1 MLVDAPFN
9 HLTGHIIAAAIEVHR
24 IVGPGMLE
32 STYMACLQYELSA
45 RKLRFVAQQ
54 TLPLIYKGIVL
65 DASYRLDLVVEDTV
79 VVEVKS
85 VSALEAVHHAQL
97 LTYINLSARPVG
109 LLINFNVPQLVSGVK
124 RVINRSWR
132 PE

>member
-9 HLTGHIIAAAIEVHR
+9 HLTGVIIAAAIEVHR

-32 STYMACLQYELSA
+32 STYMACLQYELGV

-54 TLPLIYKGIVL
+54 TLPLVYKGMVL
-65 DASYRLDLVVEDTV
+65 EASYRLDLVVEDTV

-85 VSALEAVHHAQL
+85 VSALEAVHDAQL
-97 LTYINLSARPVG
+97 LTYIHLSARPVG
-109 LLINFNVPQLVSGVK
+109 LLINFNVPKLVSGV
-124 RVINRSWR
+124 RRLINKSWR
-132 PE
+132 PT